1 MDSVLAALKSDY
13 IASVRLG
20 DGVFQVALDGSDRL
34 VGVYLGRR
42 LIVLIL
48 LKAEGEAA
56 LAAVVAVFD
65 DPARN
70 GSRIGAFKHLFV
82 QLIVKKPVEISPVC
96 IAPMIFIKGVE
107 NKLTVVIPI
116 RIRLEA
122 AAEVT
127 LRPLSQ
133 TLMPWNIRFLPNSST
148 KRIPSVKIVFIF
160 ISSAVYLLMLLDFFA
175 NEVVLY
181 DLMRE
186 SSMGLLRTKCLAFL
200 NQALP
205 LNHKYIII
213 KA

>member
-1 MDSVLAALKSDY
+1 MDFVLAALKSDY

-42 LIVLIL
+42 FTALIL

-82 QLIVKKPVEISPVC
+82 QLIVRKPVEISPVC
-96 IAPMIFIKGVE
+96 IAPVIFIKGVKDE
-107 NKLTVVIPI
+107 FAMVIPI

-122 AAEVT
+122 A
-127 LRPLSQ
+127 
-133 TLMPWNIRFLPNSST
+133 
-148 KRIPSVKIVFIF
+148 
-160 ISSAVYLLMLLDFFA
+160 ISELLK
-175 NEVVLY
+175 
-181 DLMRE
+181 
-186 SSMGLLRTKCLAFL
+186 KCLIPLAVIFSPARAADL
-200 NQALP
+200 APLVADVDAVEYALP
-205 LNHKYIII
+205 AEFID
-213 KA
+213 KAHTVGEDRVHFHFLRGLFIDALEFLRKRGCIG